1 MFMVNNF
8 NGDFMKH
15 YKHSYTELAKIGRR
29 YYGDSNFCSVLAVA
43 VVADISYGK
52 AFHAYKREGRRTR
65 TGTHKITQHSV
76 LKQFKLKSERDY
88 DKTAI
93 YSGKTLN
100 NVLTACKRW
109 TGRYLVYVRGHVLA
123 VRDGICEDW
132 TAEGSRRRVIAIYK
146 VS

>member
-15 YKHSYTELAKIGRR
+15 YKHSYEELAKIGRR
-29 YYGDSNFCSVLAVA
+29 YYGDTNFCSVLAVA

-65 TGTHKITQHSV
+65 TGTHLYTQNQV
-76 LKQFKLKSERDY
+76 LKRFNLKTEIDW
-88 DKTAI
+88 DKMQI
-93 YSGKTLN
+93 YQRKTLN
-100 NVLTACKRW
+100 NVLRDCKRW

-123 VRDGICEDW
+123 IRDGVCEDW
-132 TAEGSRRRVIAIYK
+132 TAEGSRRQVVTIYK

>member
-1 MFMVNNF
+1 MVNNF

-15 YKHSYTELAKIGRR
+15 YKHSYAELAKIGRR
-29 YYGDSNFCSVLAVA
+29 YYGDTNFCSVLAVA

-65 TGTHKITQHSV
+65 TGTHVYTQQRV
-76 LKQFKLKSERDY
+76 LKGFKLTSKLDC

-93 YSGKTLN
+93 YQRKTLN
-100 NVLTACKRW
+100 NVFKDCKRW
-109 TGRYLVYVRGHVLA
+109 TGRYLIYVSGHVLA
-123 VRDGICEDW
+123 IRDGVCEDW
-132 TAEGSRRRVIAIYK
+132 TAEGSRRKVISIYK

>member
-15 YKHSYTELAKIGRR
+15 YKHSYKELAKIGRR
-29 YYGDSNFCSVLAVA
+29 YYGDTNFCSVLAVA

-65 TGTHKITQHSV
+65 TGTRQMMQHQV
-76 LKQFKLKSERDY
+76 LNQFKLKSERDF
-88 DKTAI
+88 DKTDT
-93 YSGKTLN
+93 YYRKTLN
-100 NVLTACKRW
+100 NVFKDCKNW
-109 TGRYLVYVRGHVLA
+109 TGRYLIYVSGHVLA
-123 VRDGICEDW
+123 IRDGVCEDW
-132 TAEGSRRRVIAIYK
+132 SAEGSRRRVIAIYK

>member
-15 YKHSYTELAKIGRR
+15 YKHSYEELAKIGRR
-29 YYGDSNFCSVLAVA
+29 YYGDTNFCSVLAVA

-52 AFHAYKREGRRTR
+52 AFHAYRRVGRFTGK
-65 TGTHKITQHSV
+65 GTHRATQQMV
-76 LKQFKLKSERDY
+76 LKKFNVSVRLDR
-88 DKTAI
+88 DKT
-93 YSGKTLN
+93 YGYEGKTLN
-100 NVLTACKRW
+100 NVLRDCKHW

-123 VRDGICEDW
+123 IRDGVCEDW
-132 TAEGSRRRVIAIYK
+132 TAEGSRRQVVSIYK